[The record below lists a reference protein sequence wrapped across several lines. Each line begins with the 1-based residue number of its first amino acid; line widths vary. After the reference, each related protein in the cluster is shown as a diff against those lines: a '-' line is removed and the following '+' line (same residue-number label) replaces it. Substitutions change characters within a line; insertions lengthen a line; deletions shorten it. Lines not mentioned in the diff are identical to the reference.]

1 MSFRPVLSGIMAAF
15 LLWTA
20 ALQIA
25 AAEPQ
30 LANSPWP
37 MFMHDSRH
45 TGRATIDGPSTNAVQ
60 VLWSYKAPSRIK
72 TSPTIGEDGTIYFGA
87 GFLPVCAVNHTT
99 GTLKW
104 CTEGGGDASVS
115 SPTIASDG
123 TIYMGARDNKLWA
136 VRDNGPGAPL
146 VLWRYKIFLDGD
158 ILSSPA
164 IDPQGDAVYMSC
176 GCLSTGFVHAM
187 NPTAPP
193 TGELL
198 WKLQIPK
205 STRTSAPAIDVT
217 GGSYQGTLYTGST
230 DGSLSAFSTRNA
242 GVPAGALKWTVL
254 LGGKSTRNNSSP
266 LVRDDGS
273 ICMGTTVGVSCVH
286 PSDGHILPGWPF
298 FAGGQVSATP
308 ALGADGTLYFGTE
321 KGTFYA
327 VNPNGS
333 LKWSMTD
340 LGRFRSSPAIGANG
354 KIYTAGGKT
363 VYCLNDNGA
372 AGSIQWTYITG
383 KPIQWSSPAIG
394 ANQTLY
400 IGSSDHY
407 MYAFGEQAP

>member
-1 MSFRPVLSGIMAAF
+1 MIFRSVLSVLIPAL
-15 LLWTA
+15 LLWMTP
-20 ALQIA
+20 LPSS

-60 VLWSYKAPSRIK
+60 VLWSYKTLSRIK
-72 TSPTIGEDGTIYFGA
+72 TSPAIGTDGTIYFGA
-87 GFLPVCAVNHTT
+87 GFSPICALNHTN

-115 SPTIASDG
+115 SPTIASNG

-164 IDPQGDAVYMSC
+164 IDPHGDAVYMSC
-176 GCLSTGFVHAM
+176 GCLSTGFVHAL
-187 NPTAPP
+187 NPVAPP
-193 TGELL
+193 EGALL
-198 WKLQIPK
+198 WDVQIPK
-205 STRTSAPAIDVT
+205 STRTSAPALDVT
-217 GGSYQGTLYTGST
+217 GGPYQGTLYTGST
-230 DGSLSAFSTRNA
+230 DGSLSAFSTRSG
-242 GVPAGALKWTVL
+242 GVPSGALKWAVF

-266 LVRDDGS
+266 MIRNDGS
-273 ICMGTTVGVSCVH
+273 ICMGTTVGVFCVD

-298 FAGGQVSATP
+298 LTDGLVSATP
-308 ALGADGTLYFGTE
+308 ALGADGTLYFGSE
-321 KGTFYA
+321 RGTFYA

-333 LKWSMTD
+333 LKWSMAD
-340 LGRFRSSPAIGANG
+340 LGRFRSSAAIGANG
-354 KIYTAGGKT
+354 KIYAAGGKT
-363 VYCLNDNGA
+363 VYCLNDKGG
-372 AGSIQWTYITG
+372 AGSIQWTYVT
-383 KPIQWSSPAIG
+383 KSPIQWSSPAIG
-394 ANQTLY
+394 ANKTLY
-400 IGSSDHY
+400 IGSTDHY
-407 MYAFGEQAP
+407 LYAFKEQ